1 MDLASYDYLVSE
13 MLKQGVKRPSQ
24 ESNQIN
30 SFLRLTRK
38 HRLSPTKQQLCLLV
52 DKFCTQPQ
60 MEQMSL
66 DQRFNIL
73 QLVATFESRVCRVTL
88 QEPYF
93 DELHDFYEL
102 EIDGFAGQNIDRI
115 DHAVVLK
122 SLTSALLRAKYRPAD
137 APLFFSRL
145 GERTLE
151 LLRPHR

>member
-1 MDLASYDYLVSE
+1 
-13 MLKQGVKRPSQ
+13 
-24 ESNQIN
+24 
-30 SFLRLTRK
+30 
-38 HRLSPTKQQLCLLV
+38 
-52 DKFCTQPQ
+52 

-151 LLRPHR
+151 LLRPHRQTLMKSSKARLDNLRSLDQLLSCMTHFGILERDAQTLNAISSSSSSSFSRQYF